1 MGIIEQTLKEVE
13 NSAVRCL
20 KDRSRQQG
28 EVAVGDVK
36 VHLLSNLNTAPLVR
50 IAH

>member
-1 MGIIEQTLKEVE
+1 MSIIEQTLKEVE
-13 NSAVRCL
+13 NSAPRCL

-36 VHLLSNLNTAPLVR
+36 ARLLSNLNTAPLFR
-50 IAH
+50 MAH